1 MKLRNLARA
10 LRCGFLLKCPKCER
24 GQLFHKRFSML
35 TQCPECGMKF
45 EREHGYFVGAM
56 YLNYGATVCIA
67 FPGYFLFEAFTAIP
81 FAFNLGGWGLFSALF
96 PIFFY
101 RYSRSLW
108 LSFDHMFNPK

>member
-1 MKLRNLARA
+1 
-10 LRCGFLLKCPKCER
+10 
-24 GQLFHKRFSML
+24 
-35 TQCPECGMKF
+35 MKF

-96 PIFFY
+96 PCILL
-101 RYSRSLW
+101 SLFQK
-108 LSFDHMFNPK
+108 SVAEF